1 MNESESV
8 AGQMGGYVAEAFFTY
23 EQMRDQ
29 RDQALGRAEVAE
41 QELAA
46 AEAEIELLAKCQ
58 AFALWV
64 SELNGSNPML
74 RRRVS
79 LDDIVKRAIAALING
94 DES

>member
-1 MNESESV
+1 MS
-8 AGQMGGYVAEAFFTY
+8 
-23 EQMRDQ
+23 
-29 RDQALGRAEVAE
+29 AEVQRELATLLGDNVDTLVDALELLYAERARAATAE

-64 SELNGSNPML
+64 SGLNGSNPML